1 MEFENNV
8 KMFYLENKIF
18 AKKANFINSENYLF
32 VENNVVAEAPE
43 GNLVADKLNFDLNE
57 KKLRISMYNDDKVNI
72 KVNY

>member
-18 AKKANFINSENYLF
+18 AEKANFINSENYLF